1 MATFNETAH
10 SIFLE
15 AWNNVPKV
23 EYKTEWENGTGYLD
37 HATTDSSL
45 NLKKDQFVATTA
57 TNSDRKVLIK
67 GLGNGLNQVIFERYT
82 KGHRGIL
89 VSNTPSGR
97 KLKDTSLDFPKGAF
111 STSLNI
117 NTVKAFLNE
126 QDHTVRFHK
135 KVIETI
141 LKEMNPNTLVS
152 VGSQLIKDIEEE
164 KDISVNRLKQIG
176 IDVNMFEIY
185 LHISQYN

>member
-1 MATFNETAH
+1 MTTFNETAH
-10 SIFLE
+10 SLFLE

-37 HATTDSSL
+37 HVTDDSSL
-45 NLKKDQFVATTA
+45 DLKKDQFVGTTD
-57 TNSDRKVLIK
+57 TTLNRKVLIK
-67 GLGNGLNQVIFERYT
+67 GLGGGLNMVVFERNT
-82 KGHRGIL
+82 KGLKGIL

-97 KLKDTSLDFPKGAF
+97 KLKDFVLDFPKGAF

-126 QDHTVRFHK
+126 QEHTVRFYTE
-135 KVIETI
+135 VIDTI

-164 KDISVNRLKQIG
+164 KDISVNHLKQIG
-176 IDVNMFEIY
+176 IDVNMFKIY